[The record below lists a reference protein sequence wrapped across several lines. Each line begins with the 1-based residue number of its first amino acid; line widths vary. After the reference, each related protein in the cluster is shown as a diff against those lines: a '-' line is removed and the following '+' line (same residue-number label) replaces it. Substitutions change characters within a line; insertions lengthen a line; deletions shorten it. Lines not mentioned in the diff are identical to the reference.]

1 MDRRPVSLSLLC
13 GGTPRVRP
21 RLLPERTMVM
31 KKNITNAI
39 PPAEI
44 NKEKGCNNSE
54 NDFSVSG
61 WTRNTDLCVDVKTFL
76 FKDRITQIG
85 KEYSGVLTRDKEDHY
100 QFIETLPHNQ
110 GKRNP
115 QIYNGEHITA
125 TLRDNGSV
133 RLNFKPMKIDDNF
146 VIEAYA
152 FEVANEIVKSLK
164 GLVKET
170 SARE

>member
-1 MDRRPVSLSLLC
+1 
-13 GGTPRVRP
+13 
-21 RLLPERTMVM
+21 MVM

-44 NKEKGCNNSE
+44 NKEQGCNKSE
-54 NDFSVSG
+54 NDFSVTG

-76 FKDRITQIG
+76 LKDRITKLG
-85 KEYSGVLTRDKEDHY
+85 KNYSGVLTRDQEDHY
-100 QFIETLPHNQ
+100 QFVETLPSTT

-115 QIYNGEHITA
+115 HIFDGEHITA

-152 FEVANEIVKSLK
+152 FAVANEIVKSLK
-164 GLVKET
+164 GLVEGKSISE
-170 SARE
+170 